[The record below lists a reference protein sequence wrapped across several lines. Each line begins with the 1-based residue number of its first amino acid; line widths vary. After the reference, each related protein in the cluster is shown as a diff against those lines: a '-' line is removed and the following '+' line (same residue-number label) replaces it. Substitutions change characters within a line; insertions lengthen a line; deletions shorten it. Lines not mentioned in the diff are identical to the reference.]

1 MKKLRTPII
10 KPTRTCVTLNVPQ
23 SFKDILQKV
32 ADENRRSLSSQ
43 VILMLEEYL
52 SSKKAK

>member
-1 MKKLRTPII
+1 MKKL
-10 KPTRTCVTLNVPQ
+10 RTCVTLNVPQ